1 MGIMLESQCSESLGV
16 IVQADVVCLENTLG
30 NYALVEEYNAIIE
43 AEKKS
48 YPFKTIG
55 KESKKD
61 ARKGIREKERL
72 ANREGKLNMG
82 VFNGT
87 VWLLVF
93 QARARIQR
101 AGNLPQNHGYKLEL
115 NTSKQLIR
123 NDIIEGIRAD

>member
-43 AEKKS
+43 AEKKP

-61 ARKGIREKERL
+61 VRKGIGEKERL

-101 AGNLPQNHGYKLEL
+101 AGNLPPS
-115 NTSKQLIR
+115 SKSWLQI
-123 NDIIEGIRAD
+123 GIKYVQATYQKRHYRGN